1 MEYLYRPEPVAV
13 PVQEKNIR
21 LYSRAASIQ
30 QQLGTPARPA
40 LTAHT
45 PFRYRPGTIHCKK
58 RLAIFPSPAGILF
71 PARESLVSDILAEDV
86 KTLTYFYSV
95 LHRGRLIGSVEDRD
109 PDSMGSLRS
118 VSGTRR
124 AKIENSS

>member
-1 MEYLYRPEPVAV
+1 LNFCEENKLLEGICFLKRGQIFDCTLQTFYLGSKQHLKMEYLYRPEPVAV

-45 PFRYRPGTIHCKK
+45 PFRYT
-58 RLAIFPSPAGILF
+58 A
-71 PARESLVSDILAEDV
+71 
-86 KTLTYFYSV
+86 
-95 LHRGRLIGSVEDRD
+95 
-109 PDSMGSLRS
+109 
-118 VSGTRR
+118 
-124 AKIENSS
+124 

>member
-1 MEYLYRPEPVAV
+1 MRHLKMEYLYRLEPVAV

-45 PFRYRPGTIHCKK
+45 PFR
-58 RLAIFPSPAGILF
+58 
-71 PARESLVSDILAEDV
+71 
-86 KTLTYFYSV
+86 FY
-95 LHRGRLIGSVEDRD
+95 
-109 PDSMGSLRS
+109 
-118 VSGTRR
+118 
-124 AKIENSS
+124 